1 MDSTFL
7 EDLYRRY
14 SRSVF
19 RRACLLMGDG
29 DAGKDVMQEVFL
41 RAFEARAEFATAA
54 SPLSWLYRITT
65 NNCLNRLRDSRR
77 RRDVLKR
84 ALGPDEPVARSTSD
98 AALTVRA
105 LLENVPEDVQ
115 DIAVYYFVDQM
126 SQDEIALLLSIPRR
140 TIGYRLEQFRTI
152 TLAAAREDREL
163 AS

>member
-41 RAFEARAEFATAA
+41 RAFEARAEFATAS

-115 DIAVYYFVDQM
+115 D
-126 SQDEIALLLSIPRR
+126 
-140 TIGYRLEQFRTI
+140 
-152 TLAAAREDREL
+152 
-163 AS
+163 